1 MSIFSEQFQ
10 RILRMFV
17 EEIHVSIKLLE
28 WDNLFELDN
37 RITRKSHEI
46 CLKLTIK
53 TPEQRQ

>member
-28 WDNLFELDN
+28 WDNLFELDI